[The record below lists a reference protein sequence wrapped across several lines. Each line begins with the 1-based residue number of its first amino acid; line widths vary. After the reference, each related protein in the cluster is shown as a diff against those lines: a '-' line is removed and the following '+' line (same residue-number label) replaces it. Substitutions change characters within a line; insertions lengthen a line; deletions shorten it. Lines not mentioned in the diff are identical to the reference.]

1 MAGASSA
8 APPRRWCVFGAQAM
22 PGLVPVALP
31 PGRAV
36 SSGPSPVVPVVP
48 AAVVPAPAPPADQ
61 ASVGPVGPVMVG
73 PAAAGAAVAGP
84 VAAGA
89 ELGRWSGRARLR
101 LVRVDPRIGLILYT
115 VGQVALLAML
125 YVGYGLSRHL
135 ATGREPEALGNA
147 LDVWHLER
155 FLHLPDE
162 AVLQGAVLAH
172 EWIPRG
178 ANWYYVGIHF
188 PAAILLLVWVF
199 ARHREHWRRV
209 RNVIILATGVGLVIH
224 LLFPLAPPR
233 FLPEMVPALRL
244 VDTGAVLGP
253 SPYSD
258 ATDGVA
264 NQYAAMPS
272 LHVGW
277 AVLEAWAVVTILRHR
292 ARWLALIQPLATV
305 AVVVVTA
312 NHYWLDGIVGA
323 LLVAGAVI
331 LVGRR
336 GPGTEA
342 PAVVSRGF
350 RAPTA
355 QRAAARL
362 VPLPADGSREPRGV
376 VEPCSGGVP
385 PA

>member
-8 APPRRWCVFGAQAM
+8 APPQRWCVFGSQAL

-31 PGRAV
+31 LGRAG
-36 SSGPSPVVPVVP
+36 SSAPPPVVPVVP
-48 AAVVPAPAPPADQ
+48 AAVVPSPAPPAEE
-61 ASVGPVGPVMVG
+61 
-73 PAAAGAAVAGP
+73 AVAGP
-84 VAAGA
+84 VMAGPAVAGAPIAGAVAPGA
-89 ELGRWSGRARLR
+89 ELGRRAGWARLR
-101 LVRVDPRIGLILYT
+101 LVRVGPRIGLILYT

-147 LDVWHLER
+147 LGVWHLER

-323 LLVAGAVI
+323 LLAAGAVI

-336 GPGTEA
+336 GPGTET

-350 RAPTA
+350 RAPAA
-355 QRAAARL
+355 QRSAGRL
-362 VPLPADGSREPRGV
+362 VPLPADGSHEPRGV